1 MKLIIHNAR
10 RFKAL
15 MTAIIVTIAIGATA
29 HAAIVTYSFT
39 ATQTT
44 TNTFGTGSPGGI
56 TEAAAGLSTI
66 SGTFTWDTNGTDITG
81 PNFIASR
88 ALYDT
93 GSVMLNEID
102 LANFPSQLTMTNN
115 LSNDVPGSPAD
126 SFSIASAVQ
135 ADSDLFRLIFVD
147 TSETV
152 YSDLSLPNMLTVADF
167 SQALFFFQTFTG
179 STVTSQII
187 FNITSLQ
194 LDSITGNEVPL
205 PAALPLFLM
214 GLAGLGLKGRKRV

>member
-15 MTAIIVTIAIGATA
+15 ITAIIVTIAIGATA
-29 HAAIVTYSFT
+29 HAAIITYSFT
-39 ATQTT
+39 ATQSQ
-44 TNTFGTGSPGGI
+44 GSNGSGLPGGI

-93 GSVMLNEID
+93 GTVILNEID
-102 LANFPSQLTMTNN
+102 LSGFPSLLTMTND

-126 SFSIASAVQ
+126 SFTIASAVP
-135 ADSDLFRLIFVD
+135 ANGDLFRIIFID
-147 TSETV
+147 PSETL
-152 YSDLSLPNMLTVADF
+152 YSDLSLPSMLTLADF
-167 SQALFFFQTFTG
+167 SQALFFFQSFENN
-179 STVTSQII
+179 SVTSQIL
-187 FNITSLQ
+187 FDITSLQ

-214 GLAGLGLKGRKRV
+214 GLAGLGFKGRKRT